1 MSVEDYLP
9 KGTFVALP
17 NRQTVHVLDQ
27 GAGPAVLFL
36 HGSGSGASGHS
47 NFKGNYP
54 FLAHQGF
61 RVLVPDLVGYGY
73 SDKPQDVDY
82 HLDFFVNCVKQ
93 MLDELGVNRCHVIG
107 NSLGGAIAIKLALD
121 HPAVVDKL
129 VLMAPG
135 GIEDQPAYFA
145 MPGMQTMREV
155 FMSPEPVSPERL
167 RHFISTALVYN
178 QSVVTDQLVMER
190 WEVMQ
195 TQNPQVIKTMVVPNM
210 TNRLAE
216 LKGPKLVFWGLNEN
230 MMPSSGIQTLADN
243 CSNIRL
249 VLVSECGH
257 WVMVE
262 HEGMFNRTC
271 LDFFRNG

>member
-9 KGTFVALP
+9 KGRFVALP
-17 NRQTVHVLDQ
+17 IGQTVHLLDH
-27 GAGPAVLFL
+27 GKGPAVLFL

-54 FLAHQGF
+54 FLADHGF
-61 RVLVPDLVGYGY
+61 RALVPDLIGYGY

-82 HLDFFVNCVKQ
+82 HLDFFVTCIKQ
-93 MLDELGVNRCHVIG
+93 MLDELGVERCHVVG

-121 HPAVVDKL
+121 YPSVVDKL

-178 QSVVTDQLVMER
+178 QAVVTDRLVMER

-195 TQNPQVIKTMVVPNM
+195 TQNQQVIKTMVVPNM
-210 TNRLAE
+210 AGCLGE
-216 LKGPKLVFWGLNEN
+216 LKGPKLAFWGLNEN
-230 MMPSSGIQTLADN
+230 MMPPSGIQTLADN
-243 CSNIRL
+243 CSNIRI

-262 HEGMFNRTC
+262 HEGMFNRSC